1 MLSGALDL
9 SQINTCLSMVREDA
23 KLVTH
28 VFFLQGD
35 IPSPSYASTQCV
47 ILRTKTFRL
56 LSMLHA
62 RIAGSGE
69 DKP

>member
-23 KLVTH
+23 KLVTY

-35 IPSPSYASTQCV
+35 IPSHHMQ
-47 ILRTKTFRL
+47 
-56 LSMLHA
+56 A
-62 RIAGSGE
+62 RSA
-69 DKP
+69 